1 MSRVRLSPA
10 VKRALV
16 TLLVVAVVV
25 FAWLAL
31 HDTWAEVKDSLR
43 TLRIA
48 DLVVAVL
55 AGLLSAWALFRAWRT
70 ILHGLHGDELQG
82 HDARTMFFCSQLG
95 KYVPG
100 SVWPAVIQSEIGARS
115 KVPRSVVVSS
125 YAFALVAG
133 VGVGGVFAI
142 GTVTHSVSGWM
153 QVAAVGALV
162 GGLLLCVA
170 FVHPSG
176 SQRLWRRVLG
186 SRVPPGGLPDLDV
199 GTTSR
204 AIGWTALGW
213 ASLGVHAWVLARPF
227 GASVGDAVFVAGS
240 FALAWVAGIA
250 ALPLPAG
257 AGLRE
262 AVLVVTLGALIGKP
276 EAISVALI
284 SRLLMIANDV
294 GLSLAAGLPRVL
306 RDVRGRRA
314 TLDDAG

>member
-16 TLLVVAVVV
+16 AVLVVAVIV

-31 HDTWAEVKDSLR
+31 HDTWSEVKVSLR
-43 TLRIA
+43 TLRIT
-48 DLVVAVL
+48 DLVVAVV
-55 AGLLSAWALFRAWRT
+55 AGLVSAWALFRAWRT
-70 ILHGLHGDELQG
+70 ILHGLHVDTLAG

-100 SVWPAVIQSEIGARS
+100 SVWPAVIQSEIGTRS
-115 KVPRSVVVSS
+115 NVPRSVVLSS

-133 VGVGGVFAI
+133 VGVGGVFAV
-142 GTVTHSVSGWM
+142 GTLTHPVSGWM
-153 QVAAVGALV
+153 QVAAVGAVV

-176 SQRLWRRVLG
+176 SQRLWRRLLR
-186 SRVPPGGLPDLDV
+186 SRVPAGGLPSLDV
-199 GTTSR
+199 GVTAR
-204 AIGWTALGW
+204 ALAWTALGW
-213 ASLGVHAWVLARPF
+213 AALGLHAWVLARPF
-227 GASVGDAVFVAGS
+227 GASASDAVFVAGS

-306 RDVRGRRA
+306 RDVRARRA
-314 TLDDAG
+314 TTDDAG

>member
-1 MSRVRLSPA
+1 VSGSVDAPEPPDAPSGAARRHLRRV
-10 VKRALV
+10 VGV
-16 TLLVVAVVV
+16 GLLVLVGV
-25 FAWLAL
+25 FAAVAL
-31 HDTWAEVKDSLR
+31 KRNWDAVRE
-43 TLRIA
+43 
-48 DLVVAVL
+48 DLD
-55 AGLLSAWALFRAWRT
+55 LLSGWDYAAWAWRT

-176 SQRLWRRVLG
+176 SQRLWRRLLG
-186 SRVPPGGLPDLDV
+186 SRVPPGGLPDLDI
-199 GTTSR
+199 GTTAR

-213 ASLGVHAWVLARPF
+213 ASLGLHAWVLARPF
-227 GASVGDAVFVAGS
+227 GASAGDAVFVAGS

-306 RDVRGRRA
+306 RDLRRRRA
-314 TLDDAG
+314 TPGDAG